1 MKKYGKIGILG
12 TALMISAAGISQTNA
27 NIFSMEPNRYPSS
40 EYLEFKNLVCDVQNV
55 YQFEDDSSLVKVSN
69 ENSIIH
75 KIFEFIGL
83 YKTSVYGQFI
93 GQKFILNRET
103 GKYKFKDFGN
113 YYYENTIIDFGSKKQ
128 SYKVISKSSGPYIH
142 TQYIQVDVYQKNGGM
157 NFRIMD
163 GDILF
168 TGNCQLG

>member
-12 TALMISAAGISQTNA
+12 TALMISVAVISQTNA
-27 NIFSMEPNRYPSS
+27 NILSMEPNRYPSS

-55 YQFEDDSSLVKVSN
+55 YQFEDDSSLAKVSN

-75 KIFEFIGL
+75 KIFEFIGF
-83 YKTSVYGQFI
+83 YKTSIYGQFI
-93 GQKFILNRET
+93 GQKFLLNRET

-113 YYYENTIIDFGSKKQ
+113 EYYENTIIDVGSTKQ

-142 TQYIQVDVYQKNGGM
+142 TQYIQVDVYQKNGDM

-163 GDILF
+163 SDILF